1 MNEQEQCV
9 IGVGEMPNLLVAHE
23 FCVKKKKKAEHNAFD
38 RGKIGVQHSADTQT
52 TIRNLLFDPIMEHRE
67 CFRKKFLQGL

>member
-9 IGVGEMPNLLVAHE
+9 SGVGEMPNLLVAHE
-23 FCVKKKKKAEHNAFD
+23 FCVKKAEHNALD